1 MKTDL
6 DDMDY
11 DNAVKRDKRKF
22 CAEILNPWPLKAI
35 LFILNMDLYFLVN
48 GLFFTEDYLTDILY
62 DTDGNFF
69 DLISR
74 FNNRI
79 LYIFFIGVIINY
91 IVDCFFSED
100 NIIQRI
106 FRREKDNKLFLK
118 YEMIKFIKKVTCS
131 YTLFIIL
138 SFFISIIIWY
148 YVFCFNNIYPSVKA
162 EWIITSIVVI
172 FGMQIL
178 YLLKI
183 ILESGLRIISIKLKS
198 EKLFKVSQF
207 LS

>member
-1 MKTDL
+1 
-6 DDMDY
+6 
-11 DNAVKRDKRKF
+11 
-22 CAEILNPWPLKAI
+22 
-35 LFILNMDLYFLVN
+35 
-48 GLFFTEDYLTDILY
+48 
-62 DTDGNFF
+62 
-69 DLISR
+69 
-74 FNNRI
+74 
-79 LYIFFIGVIINY
+79 
-91 IVDCFFSED
+91 
-100 NIIQRI
+100 
-106 FRREKDNKLFLK
+106 
-118 YEMIKFIKKVTCS
+118 MIKFIKKVTCS